1 MQLKN
6 MKFKVETSES
16 LKTHWYGSN
25 WPVVYIIHNHREAYI
40 GETTSVR
47 NRIKQHLDNPE
58 RKKLQEI
65 KIIADRRFNK
75 SSTLDIES
83 KLIEHMSSDGKFVIQ
98 NSNSG
103 MRNHDYYQKDDYNII
118 FEKIWKELLKHE
130 IVQHDLRVLRNSDLF
145 KYTPYKN
152 LTEEQYEVVY
162 NLMES
167 IAKSMLLE
175 EKASFLI
182 NGEAG
187 TGKTVLAMY
196 IMKILADKN
205 MIDFIAQGDE
215 EIKEQYGS
223 LASKIDKLK
232 FALVVP
238 MTSLRSTLKSVAK
251 NIKGLKSMMVIGP
264 SDVLKDDYDIII
276 VDEAHRL
283 RRRTNITNY
292 RTFDQNNRKLGLDKE
307 YGTELD
313 WIMLSSKYQILFYD
327 SSQSIR
333 PTDVRQDRF
342 EEIINSNNTY
352 HYHIRSQLRS
362 KGGEDYIDYIKSV
375 FSNKPP
381 TSKLYFEDYEFKIVS
396 NISDLKNIINKKNK
410 EVGLSRLIAGY
421 AWEWKS
427 KGKELEEIEQKDL
440 YDIKIDNEKFIWN
453 RKPQAWI
460 TSSVQENEVGSIH
473 TTQGYDLNY
482 AGIIIGPELTYDFD
496 EDRLKVIPDK
506 YQDANGKR
514 SIKSEQELEEYILN
528 IYSVLLSRAIHG
540 TYIYACDSNLRT
552 YLQQFIEV
560 L

>member
-1 MQLKN
+1 
-6 MKFKVETSES
+6 MKFEIETSNT
-16 LKTHWYGSN
+16 LKKDWYGSN
-25 WPVVYIIHNHREAYI
+25 WPVIYIIHNNKEAYI

-58 RKKLQEI
+58 RRKLREI

-83 KLIEHMSSDGKFVIQ
+83 QLIEHMSSDGKYIIQ

-103 MRNHDYYQKDDYNII
+103 MRNHNYYQKEDYSIL
-118 FEKIWKELLKHE
+118 FEKIWEELLKHE

-152 LTEEQYEVVY
+152 LTEEQYDVVF
-162 NLMES
+162 NLMREMVEAIS
-167 IAKSMLLE
+167 QNE
-175 EKASFLI
+175 EASFFI

-196 IMKILADKN
+196 IMKILADKK
-205 MIDFIAQGDE
+205 MLDFVAQGDE
-215 EIKEQYGS
+215 TIKEKYKH
-223 LASKIDKLK
+223 LASEIENLK

-238 MTSLRSTLKSVAK
+238 MTSLRSTLKGVAK

-264 SDVLKDDYDIII
+264 SDVLKDEYDILL

-292 RTFDQNNRKLGLDKE
+292 QTFDMNNKKLGLDE
-307 YGTELD
+307 EEGTELD
-313 WIMLSSKYQILFYD
+313 WVMLSSKYQILFYD

-333 PTDVRQDRF
+333 PTDVRKERF
-342 EEIINSNNTY
+342 QEIIASKNTY
-352 HYHIRSQLRS
+352 RYHIQSQLRS
-362 KGGEDYIDYIKSV
+362 QGGEDYINYIKAI
-375 FSNKPP
+375 FSDEPP
-381 TSKLYFEDYEFKIVS
+381 KEKLYFDNYEFKMYRDIR
-396 NISDLKNIINKKNK
+396 DLKTIINNKND

-421 AWEWKS
+421 AWKWKS
-427 KGKELEEIEQKDL
+427 KNKSLEEIEKENL
-440 YDIKIDNEKFIWN
+440 YDIQIDNEKFIWN

-460 TSSVQENEVGSIH
+460 TSYVQENEVGSIH

-482 AGIIIGPELTYDFD
+482 AGIIIGPELTYDFNQD
-496 EDRLKVIPDK
+496 KLKVIPDN
-506 YQDANGKR
+506 YYDSNGKR
-514 SIKSEQELEEYILN
+514 SIEDEQELENYILN

-540 TYIYACDSNLRT
+540 TYLYVCDDNLRR
-552 YLQQFIEV
+552 YLENFIEV